1 MAWLEI
7 LKYLQAELKK
17 QKAAKD
23 IKLGAYD
30 PRTVKNTDGIILLM
44 RGNEQ
49 PDSDSDMVDYKTIT
63 LYLEC
68 WIRYDGTELSVGYEK
83 LAALEAKVDGVLQK
97 IRDTSGMVKNNIQL
111 MDIRVSRKTGDPGG
125 LRPLYGVQYEM
136 LVTVYEREV

>member
-7 LKYLQAELKK
+7 LKYLQAEMKK
-17 QKAAKD
+17 QKAAQE

-30 PRTVKNTDGIILLM
+30 PRAIKNTDGIILLM

-49 PDSDSDMVDYKTIT
+49 PDNDSDMVDYETVT

-68 WIRYDGTELSVGYEK
+68 WIRYDGTELSIGYEK
-83 LAALEAKVDGVLQK
+83 LAALESKVDAILQK
-97 IRDTSGMVKNNIQL
+97 IRAVSGKVTNNIQL

-125 LRPLYGVQYEM
+125 LRPLYGVQYEIT
-136 LVTVYEREV
+136 VTVYESED